1 MTAKQDDDALADAP
15 LEIAHTANG
24 GGYEGVTGPTVTV
37 TIVEDDVPT
46 LAMAPA
52 QASEQAARIAFAVT
66 LSQASDEVVSVN
78 YATSGATAIE
88 GQDYTEAS
96 GTLRFSGAD
105 DGGTDDRRDGERRQH
120 G

>member
-1 MTAKQDDDALADAP
+1 M
-15 LEIAHTANG
+15 
-24 GGYEGVTGPTVTV
+24 TV

-88 GQDYTEAS
+88 GQGLHGGERHAAV
-96 GTLRFSGAD
+96 SGAD
-105 DGGTDDRRDGERRQH
+105 DGGADDRRDGERRQH